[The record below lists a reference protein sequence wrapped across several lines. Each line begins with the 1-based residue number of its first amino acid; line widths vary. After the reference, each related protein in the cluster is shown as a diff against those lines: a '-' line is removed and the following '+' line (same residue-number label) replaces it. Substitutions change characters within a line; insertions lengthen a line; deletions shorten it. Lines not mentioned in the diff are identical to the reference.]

1 MSRISE
7 ALRCCAMSD
16 CEHCPY
22 DAEPICP
29 STTELINMA
38 ADEIEKLDGI
48 IDVFI
53 KGDAE

>member
-7 ALRCCAMSD
+7 ALRCCAMND

-29 STTELINMA
+29 SNTELMNIA
-38 ADEIEKLDGI
+38 ADEIERLNGI
-48 IDVFI
+48 IDVFVRE
-53 KGDAE
+53 DAE

>member
-7 ALRCCAMSD
+7 ALSCCAMSD

-29 STTELINMA
+29 STTELMNMA
-38 ADEIEKLDGI
+38 ADEIERLNGI
-48 IDVFI
+48 IDTFV
-53 KGDAE
+53 KEDAE

>member
-22 DAEPICP
+22 DAEIICP
-29 STTELINMA
+29 STTELMNMA
-38 ADEIEKLDGI
+38 ADEPERLDGI
-48 IDVFI
+48 IDVLV
-53 KGDAE
+53 KEDAE

>member
-29 STTELINMA
+29 STTELMNMA
-38 ADEIEKLDGI
+38 ADEIERLNGI
-48 IDVFI
+48 IDTFV
-53 KGDAE
+53 KEDAE